1 MYKLYI
7 QKGRTPNVRSSGKFI
22 DNYYLTPDPSNC
34 LLVED
39 NENLII
45 KHNQKTLKA
54 FYDYSN

>member
-7 QKGRTPNVRSSGKFI
+7 QKGRPSNVRGSDKFI
-22 DNYYLTPDPSNC
+22 DNYYLTPYPSKC